1 MKIKITKGKDF
12 GKLAE
17 VIKYMGD
24 EMYRVLTQDGHR
36 VILHITEFIK
46 SEIIEKA

>member
-24 EMYRVLTQDGHR
+24 EMYRVITEDGHR
-36 VILHITEFIK
+36 VVLHITEF
-46 SEIIEKA
+46 EKGEQK